1 MPNIRDELC
10 RFIRMNEQEQWEQ
23 SCDASKYLE
32 RFGDDLIP
40 GLIEC
45 LDDGHPDVRHQAVNT
60 LTVARPRS
68 DVAVPNLIERL
79 TDDDWLVV
87 TSVILALGDFGPMAA
102 AAIPQ
107 IEPWLQSPNEY
118 IRLLAATTIVKL
130 DSNRTEFLPR
140 IREATTSDHPVF
152 GHSHGNSSTR
162 WLDNGEVHRPRR
174 DFPPPY
180 FWSPVFPRR
189 FQPLGVGGKSRRI
202 TKRWSA

>member
-1 MPNIRDELC
+1 MLSIRDELC

-23 SCDASKYLE
+23 SCDAHKDLE

-40 GLIEC
+40 GLIKC
-45 LDDGHPDVRHQAVNT
+45 LDDGHPDVRHQAVNM
-60 LTVARPRS
+60 LAAARPRS

-102 AAIPQ
+102 AAVPQ
-107 IEPWLQSPNEY
+107 IEPWLQSPSEY

-140 IREATTSDHPVF
+140 IREATTSDHPVVRSF
-152 GHSHGNSSTR
+152 AR
-162 WLDNGEVHRPRR
+162 EFFD
-174 DFPPPY
+174 
-180 FWSPVFPRR
+180 
-189 FQPLGVGGKSRRI
+189 PL
-202 TKRWSA
+202 A